1 MEKTQEKNKEVLL
14 RELASHPATALSF
27 MRTMFSALEMCHEV
41 LYDLTWERGGKLDPI
56 QEEYVVKLNRIVSE
70 ILEKQED

>member
-1 MEKTQEKNKEVLL
+1 
-14 RELASHPATALSF
+14 